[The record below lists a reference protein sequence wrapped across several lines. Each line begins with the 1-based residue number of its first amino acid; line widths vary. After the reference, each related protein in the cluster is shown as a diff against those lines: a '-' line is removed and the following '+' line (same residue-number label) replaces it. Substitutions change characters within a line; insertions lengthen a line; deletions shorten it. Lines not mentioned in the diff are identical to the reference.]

1 MELERI
7 QQIEAATRVNREEIP
22 RLGVGLRNR
31 WLIE

>member
-1 MELERI
+1 MKLGRI
-7 QQIEAATRVNREEIP
+7 QQIEAAIRVTREEIP